1 MIISFDLDDT
11 LIPTTTKF
19 KVEKQNIIQKIFKIE
34 KLRIGSLDL
43 FKDLKKRKIDVYIY
57 TTSYRSKFRIKSMF
71 ISYGIKIKSI
81 INQQEHNKF
90 VKIASSKYPPKFN
103 IDIHV
108 DDSIGVQMEGEK
120 YNFKTII
127 VSKENEFWDKQII
140 KELDEI
146 ED

>member
-11 LIPTTTKF
+11 LIPTSTKF
-19 KVEKQNIIQKIFKIE
+19 AVEKQNILQKIFKIE
-34 KLRIGSLDL
+34 KLRIGSLEL
-43 FKDLKKRKIDVYIY
+43 FEEIKKRKYDVYIY
-57 TTSYRSKFRIKSMF
+57 TTSYRSKLRIKTMF
-71 ISYGIKIKSI
+71 LSYGISIKSI

-103 IDIHV
+103 IDIHI

-127 VSKENEFWDKQII
+127 VSKENEFWCKQII

-146 ED
+146 EN